1 METFSDLRHSAGLQ
15 GKRRFLLG
23 RPADVIDTLEESI
36 VSCIRRYN
44 QQKNR
49 LYSHSVQKYSV
60 GNISIP
66 GETVSAEMPV
76 EEVKA
81 LLDGN
86 PSLWGVTVLEG
97 ERAVG
102 IITRE
107 KLGTHLSGR
116 YAIF

>member
-1 METFSDLRHSAGLQ
+1 METFSGLRRSAGLRGKQ
-15 GKRRFLLG
+15 GFLLG
-23 RPADVIDTLEESI
+23 RPGDVIDTLEESI

-86 PSLWGVTVLEG
+86 PAAYP
-97 ERAVG
+97 R
-102 IITRE
+102 R
-107 KLGTHLSGR
+107 R
-116 YAIF
+116 